1 MKHILFCI
9 FFLAVSLGA
18 LTAQAQVMTIHH
30 TDGTTTSYNAS
41 DIEEITFDEEEIK
54 TLPELKNQYGYDEQ
68 VTDIKTVL
76 MLEDEELGYLFA
88 LYSNEDANPEEDE
101 PVMTFA
107 LPEDS
112 VGKTINLSTAD
123 MSALQIKTE
132 GVERATLSGTL
143 KVSFDKFRKNVTII
157 LDSENAEGH
166 AIRANWS
173 GAFTLTY
180 EAENIYTV
188 TPDGYEPVEYDMTS
202 VFRIKPASTGDATA
216 FAFGNV
222 AATTPDGLLS
232 GDNAVWF
239 SVSAAKVNT
248 AIDLA
253 TDAGSY
259 TFKYID
265 YATGTVYEEVTSGTI
280 TTAQTDGDKVYFTI
294 DATLADGTTISGE
307 YYGTVTDVES
317 LDVLIPEVQY
327 GNVILFYDSDGN
339 ETVNQ
344 EITEVKY
351 STSKDYTYNVSVTT
365 LYFAPEGSNISD
377 PQACPQLSFTEQLVN
392 AGKLNLVDLEDGSL
406 FKINYK
412 SMQLTSHDDKKY
424 YGYSTYPD
432 NGTVEISRDDDGN
445 YKVLPEVV
453 NSYTTSNY
461 NGEATTGGNN
471 SKLILSYKG
480 SVTAK

>member
-1 MKHILFCI
+1 
-9 FFLAVSLGA
+9 
-18 LTAQAQVMTIHH
+18 
-30 TDGTTTSYNAS
+30 
-41 DIEEITFDEEEIK
+41 
-54 TLPELKNQYGYDEQ
+54 
-68 VTDIKTVL
+68 
-76 MLEDEELGYLFA
+76 
-88 LYSNEDANPEEDE
+88 
-101 PVMTFA
+101 
-107 LPEDS
+107 
-112 VGKTINLSTAD
+112 
-123 MSALQIKTE
+123 
-132 GVERATLSGTL
+132 
-143 KVSFDKFRKNVTII
+143 
-157 LDSENAEGH
+157 
-166 AIRANWS
+166 
-173 GAFTLTY
+173 
-180 EAENIYTV
+180 
-188 TPDGYEPVEYDMTS
+188 
-202 VFRIKPASTGDATA
+202 VFRIKPAATGDATA

-232 GDNAVWF
+232 GNNAVWF

-248 AIDLA
+248 VIDLA

-294 DATLADGTTISGE
+294 DATLADGTIISGE

-351 STSKDYTYNVSVTT
+351 STSKDYTYSVSVTT

-432 NGTVEISRDDDGN
+432 NGTVEISRDDEGN
-445 YKVLPEVV
+445 YKVLLEVV

-461 NGEATTGGNN
+461 NGETTTGGNN

-480 SVTAK
+480 AVTAK

>member
-1 MKHILFCI
+1 MKHIFSCI
-9 FFLAVSLGA
+9 FALTASLFA
-18 LTAQAQVMTIHH
+18 LTAQAQVMTVHH

-76 MLEDEELGYLFA
+76 MLEDEGMGYSFA
-88 LYSNEDANPEEDE
+88 LYSNENADPDEDE
-101 PVMTFA
+101 PVMTFV
-107 LPEDS
+107 LPTDS
-112 VGKTINLSTAD
+112 LGKSIDLSTAD
-123 MSALQIKTE
+123 MSLLQIKTE
-132 GVERATLSGTL
+132 GMERNALTGTL
-143 KVSFDKFRKNVTII
+143 KVSFDKFRKNVTIV
-157 LDSENAEGH
+157 LNSENAEGH
-166 AIRANWS
+166 AIRADWS
-173 GAFTLTY
+173 GSFTLTY
-180 EAENIYTV
+180 EAENVYVV
-188 TPDGYEPVEYDMTS
+188 TPDGYEPVEYDMSS
-202 VFRIKPASTGDATA
+202 VFRVKPTSTGDATA

-222 AATTPDGLLS
+222 TATSPDGLKS
-232 GDNAVWF
+232 GDNAIWF
-239 SVSAAKVNT
+239 SVSAAKVGT
-248 AIDLA
+248 TIDLA

-265 YATGTVYEEVTSGTI
+265 YTTGTVYEEVTSGTI
-280 TTAQTDGDKVYFTI
+280 TTAQTDEDKVYFI
-294 DATLADGTTISGE
+294 IEATLADGTVITGE

-317 LDVLIPEVQY
+317 LDTLIPEVEY
-327 GNVILFYDSDGN
+327 GNLILFYDSDGN

-351 STSKDYTYNVSVTT
+351 STAKDYTYEVTVTT
-365 LYFAPEGSNISD
+365 LYFSPEGANIAD

-392 AGKLNLVDLEDGSL
+392 AGKLNLVGLEEGSL

-432 NGTVEISRDDDGN
+432 NGTVEISRDADGN
-445 YKVLPEVV
+445 YEVSLEV
-453 NSYTTSNY
+453 INSYTTSNY
-461 NGEATTGGNN
+461 NGETTTGGNQ

-480 SVTAK
+480 AVTAK